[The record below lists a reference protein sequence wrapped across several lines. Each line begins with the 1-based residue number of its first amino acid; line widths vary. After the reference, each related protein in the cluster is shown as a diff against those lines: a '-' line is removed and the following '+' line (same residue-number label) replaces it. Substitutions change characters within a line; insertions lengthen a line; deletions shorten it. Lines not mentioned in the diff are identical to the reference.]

1 MLSIPHCKESLS
13 RAYVTAVVGRA
24 RHNIAWTREYDY
36 KVDGTIRQLEKRGD
50 KISETGFGVDFQA
63 KSTVDWELE
72 NNVVVYDLEA
82 NTYNYL
88 IERGGNGSQPCIL
101 VLLCLHKSDA
111 QWLEIS
117 EHELKLRNCL
127 YWHQL
132 TGNATKNT
140 STERIRIPRSNLFTP
155 AVVTEMMNKVANGV
169 KLL

>member
-24 RHNIAWTREYDY
+24 RHNIAWSREYDY
-36 KVDGTIRQLEKRGD
+36 KVDGTIKQLVKRGD

-63 KSTVDWELE
+63 KTTVDWEHDNSE
-72 NNVVVYDLEA
+72 VIYDLEA

-101 VLLCLHKSDA
+101 VLLCLHKRDD
-111 QWLEIS
+111 QWLKIS
-117 EHELKLRNCL
+117 ENVLELRNCI

-132 TGNATKNT
+132 TGDVTTNAT
-140 STERIRIPRSNLFTP
+140 SQRIRIPRSNLFTP
-155 AVVTEMMNKVANGV
+155 TAVTEMMNKVAAGV